1 MLEAT
6 HTSQKTPKET
16 LQNPKIK
23 PPHPFNLVISVLIC
37 CLQAERDIINP
48 RFYRHSLSLL
58 SFYSIFPVSPG
69 NQSTYPCAHGRKQPF
84 HVFCS
89 FLRIPTILLLGHHHS
104 GNVSKLVPAYRAIS
118 AALGAHPW
126 TLSLSLSHT
135 HTCTHTLNVRASPTP
150 AGKLLCVCVCS

>member
-104 GNVSKLVPAYRAIS
+104 GNVSKLVPAHRAIS